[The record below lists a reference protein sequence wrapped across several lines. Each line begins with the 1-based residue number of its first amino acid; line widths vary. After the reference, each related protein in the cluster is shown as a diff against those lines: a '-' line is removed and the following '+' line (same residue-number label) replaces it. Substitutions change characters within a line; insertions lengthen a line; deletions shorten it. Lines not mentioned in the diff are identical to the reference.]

1 MFFSIAWAI
10 PYVNQPMVLNGC
22 ENRSLAKESLLIMA
36 SPENPLLEVREEINY
51 GKK

>member
-1 MFFSIAWAI
+1 
-10 PYVNQPMVLNGC
+10 MVLNGC

-36 SPENPLLEVREEINY
+36 SSENPLLEVREETTY